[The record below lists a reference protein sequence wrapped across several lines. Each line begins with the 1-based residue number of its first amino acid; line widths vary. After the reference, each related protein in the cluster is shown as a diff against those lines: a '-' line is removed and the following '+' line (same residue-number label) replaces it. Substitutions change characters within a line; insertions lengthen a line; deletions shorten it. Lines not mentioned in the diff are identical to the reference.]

1 MSEEIKK
8 NKKWRVYD
16 TLKSNDFLGDL
27 EDSVEIIDLTEFNL
41 RKKSNI
47 YKDVTKFNQRTKI
60 LDTAVIKISTGLEN
74 RPIGLLMTAK
84 KENNKLNCDEIK
96 VTFRPVYNEMN
107 QQVHLVFEEKYQ
119 SLDTQAI
126 ISLENWGEDGSK
138 IKNPYTDAYMVS
150 VFLHNQSFDGEDDY
164 VDSRTIP
171 VDSAVFGISESY
183 EHCTEGVLD
192 EYCFRFSNLKEFNGT
207 EKPIEILNE
216 EEIIGKI
223 VSRIY
228 VIPDLENNI
237 KGWMVCTTEL
247 EYNEAEDKVTAIFRP
262 IKDINNRKIV
272 IPDSGDNFN
281 DLLFKYKAER
291 DENGKLLFRGLFSC
305 LDEFV
310 KLSEYGE

>member
-1 MSEEIKK
+1 MTKEIKR
-8 NKKWRVYD
+8 KWRVYD

-27 EDSVEIIDLTEFNL
+27 EDSVEIVDLTEFNL

-74 RPIGLLMTAK
+74 RPIGLLVTAK

-96 VTFRPVYNEMN
+96 VTFKPVYNEMN

-126 ISLENWGEDGSK
+126 ISLENWGEDGYE

-150 VFLHNQSFDGEDDY
+150 VFLHNQSFDVEDDY
-164 VDSRTIP
+164 VYNRTIP
-171 VDSAVFGISESY
+171 VDSAVYGIFESY

-192 EYCFRFSNLKEFNGT
+192 KYSFKFNNLKEFDGT

-223 VSRIY
+223 VSKIY
-228 VIPDLENNI
+228 VTDFDTNV
-237 KGWMVCTTEL
+237 KGWLVCTTEL
-247 EYNEAEDKVTAIFRP
+247 EYNEVEDKVTAIFRP